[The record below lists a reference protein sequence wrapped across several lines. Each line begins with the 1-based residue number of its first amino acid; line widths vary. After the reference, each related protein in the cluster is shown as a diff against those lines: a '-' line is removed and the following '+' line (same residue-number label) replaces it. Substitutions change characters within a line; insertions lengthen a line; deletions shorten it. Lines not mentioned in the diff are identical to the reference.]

1 MDEQTGVMDA
11 SRWAGLLTLGAL
23 GVLILL
29 RRGFSGVSVRLGD

>member
-1 MDEQTGVMDA
+1 MDTDSSVMDA

-29 RRGFSGVSVRLGD
+29 RRGFAGVSVRIGD